1 MLLEAWLPLSGDA
14 VLEKSA
20 KSNCCQFLS
29 SLEFSDFVCV
39 WKKMTESLNS
49 VLKMELF
56 DVNTVLFFFF
66 LFFARYLFP
75 KTAKSA

>member
-29 SLEFSDFVCV
+29 SFDFVCV
-39 WKKMTESLNS
+39 WEKN
-49 VLKMELF
+49 
-56 DVNTVLFFFF
+56 D
-66 LFFARYLFP
+66 
-75 KTAKSA
+75 

>member
-1 MLLEAWLPLSGDA
+1 MLLEACLPLSGDG

-39 WKKMTESLNS
+39 RKKMTESLTS
-49 VLKMELF
+49 VSEQ
-56 DVNTVLFFFF
+56 
-66 LFFARYLFP
+66 
-75 KTAKSA
+75 S

>member
-29 SLEFSDFVCV
+29 SFDFVCV

-49 VLKMELF
+49 VLKRELF
-56 DVNTVLFFFF
+56 DATTLLFFFF
-66 LFFARYLFP
+66 FFARYLFP
-75 KTAKSA
+75 KTVKSA